1 MNVPYTPESITVT
14 AEKASALEY
23 WSLDGTLKWPDVIT
37 FVYKN
42 GVEETEEHVPDTI
55 TTEQA
60 FGSAWVM
67 PITHNHMDEIAYIYL
82 TFGLNDGETG
92 TRWRIRFNLS

>member
-14 AEKASALEY
+14 AEKASALDY

-42 GVEETEEHVPDTI
+42 GVEETEEHVPSTI
-55 TTEQA
+55 TMTQA
-60 FGSAWVM
+60 SAPLWVM
-67 PITHNHMDEIAYIYL
+67 PITNGHMDEIAYIYL
-82 TFGLNDGETG
+82 TFGLHDTENG
-92 TRWRIRFNLS
+92 TKWRIRFNLG